1 MKRITGATLFS
12 GGGLA
17 EARLTDL
24 IDFKLAVEFDAA
36 IAAHYRAVYGDHVHC
51 ADVCTFDFTPYTGL
65 DYLHASPPCTTAS
78 VANANRGETQ
88 KDIDMGTAVERAI
101 VAIAPKMFTLENV
114 GPYMEYQAF
123 KSICT
128 TLAALG
134 YRSDYRVYN
143 SADFGVPQTRKR
155 LILRAWRSEY
165 GPLPEVETTHAS
177 PAEIIKAPSFGT
189 LFSDPLKPW
198 VGWYEAIADLL
209 PTCPESK
216 LAPWQIKRL
225 PKEITDSVLVGGA
238 NRSESFL
245 QFAKDFRKTI
255 PGVKDPLSPVFG
267 ISATSSSDIRAILV
281 DGENAGKNG
290 PISRECQRPA
300 GTLSTC
306 SAHRAI
312 LIDCGNLRT
321 DFGGYTVKNS
331 DSPSFTVVATAFRR
345 PISEPRA
352 ILIEGDAAG
361 ERAPATLPPDAVLI
375 ANEGASGGR
384 VHRALLVNGIPSNY
398 EGEID
403 ARGGERPAPPLT
415 ASSEKH
421 PMKAVSGSRVV
432 ALTPRC
438 LARFQSVPD
447 AYPLPTKANGDVD
460 KSLAVKIIGNGL
472 ASAFMRALVAP
483 MLRGLS
489 L

>member
-36 IAAHYRAVYGDHVHC
+36 IADHYRSVYGEHVHC
-51 ADVCTFDFTPYTGL
+51 ADVCAFDFTPYTGL

-88 KDIDMGTAVERAI
+88 KDIDMGAAVERAI
-101 VAIAPKMFTLENV
+101 LVIRPKMFTLENV

-123 KSICT
+123 KSICAM
-128 TLAALG
+128 LVHLG
-134 YRSDYRVYN
+134 YRIDYRVYN

-177 PAEIIKAPSFGT
+177 PAELIKAPSFGT
-189 LFSDPLKPW
+189 LFSEPLTPW
-198 VGWYEAIADLL
+198 IGWYEAIADLL
-209 PTCPESK
+209 PSCPESK
-216 LAPWQIKRL
+216 LAPWQVKRL
-225 PKEITDSVLVGGA
+225 PKEITDSV
-238 NRSESFL
+238 
-245 QFAKDFRKTI
+245 
-255 PGVKDPLSPVFG
+255 
-267 ISATSSSDIRAILV
+267 LV

-312 LIDCGNLRT
+312 LI
-321 DFGGYTVKNS
+321 
-331 DSPSFTVVATAFRR
+331 
-345 PISEPRA
+345 
-352 ILIEGDAAG
+352 EGDAAG
-361 ERAPATLPPDAVLI
+361 ERAPATLPPDAPSFAI
-375 ANEGASGGR
+375 KTASGGR
-384 VHRALLVNGIPSNY
+384 VHRAILVGVQGYHGNVQTLGA
-398 EGEID
+398 GE
-403 ARGGERPAPPLT
+403 PAFTPNT
-415 ASSEKH
+415 TSGAG
-421 PMKAVSGSRVV
+421 AYRVVDGSRVV

-447 AYPLPTKANGDVD
+447 TYPLPTKANGDVD
-460 KSLAVKIIGNGL
+460 KSLAVKIIGNGV

-483 MLRGLS
+483 MVEGTTS
-489 L
+489 S